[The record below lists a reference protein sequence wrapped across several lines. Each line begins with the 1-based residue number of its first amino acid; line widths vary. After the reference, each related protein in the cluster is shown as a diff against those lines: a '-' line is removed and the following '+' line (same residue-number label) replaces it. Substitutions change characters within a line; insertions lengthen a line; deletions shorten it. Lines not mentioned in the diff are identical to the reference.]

1 MVPFHLRA
9 VVEIGHSASDCIRIV
24 CLGVDEVEM
33 VYYGCSRL
41 HFLNV
46 RTKLVGDGS
55 KYAYNLPVF
64 FELKLSGKV
73 VGLHNFGWLDKK
85 SLAGSGFIVDDTLYL
100 TFVHR
105 RNRYHK
111 SSVTYGRSRVRF
123 EPAL

>member
-1 MVPFHLRA
+1 MTGMVPFHLRA

-73 VGLHNFGWLDKK
+73 VGLHKL
-85 SLAGSGFIVDDTLYL
+85 
-100 TFVHR
+100 R
-105 RNRYHK
+105 
-111 SSVTYGRSRVRF
+111 
-123 EPAL
+123 PAR